1 MVKNRVKEIRKNL
14 EMSQGQLA
22 VKSGVSVSTISE
34 VENGTN
40 QPSIEVALRLA
51 KALKAPVGD
60 VFQLLE

>member
-1 MVKNRVKEIRKNL
+1 MVKNRVKEMRKDL

-34 VENGTN
+34 VENGTH

-51 KALKAPVGD
+51 KALKAPVE
-60 VFQLLE
+60 VIFLLLE

>member
-1 MVKNRVKEIRKNL
+1 MVENRIKEFRKNL

-34 VENGTN
+34 VENGTH

-51 KALKAPVGD
+51 KALKAPVE
-60 VFQLLE
+60 VIFLLLE

>member
-1 MVKNRVKEIRKNL
+1 MVENRVKEFRKNL

-34 VENGTN
+34 VENGTH

-51 KALKAPVGD
+51 KALKAPVE
-60 VFQLLE
+60 VIFLLLE

>member
-1 MVKNRVKEIRKNL
+1 MVKNRVKEIRKDL

-34 VENGTN
+34 VENGTH

>member
-1 MVKNRVKEIRKNL
+1 MVKNRVKEIRMNL

-34 VENGTN
+34 VENGTH